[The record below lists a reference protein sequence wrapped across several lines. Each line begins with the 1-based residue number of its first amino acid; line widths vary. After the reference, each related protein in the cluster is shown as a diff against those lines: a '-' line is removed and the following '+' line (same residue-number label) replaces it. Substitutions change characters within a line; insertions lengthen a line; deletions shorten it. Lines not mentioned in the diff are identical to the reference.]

1 MNNVIA
7 VLHHF
12 QVKIFAAVP
21 FSLVN
26 TLEQRFAPWTWM
38 AMPILT

>member
-1 MNNVIA
+1 MNPVMA
-7 VLHHF
+7 LL

-26 TLEQRFAPWTWM
+26 TLERRFAPWTWM